1 MRRALALMPLAAV
14 LVATPLAASPSP
26 ARAAD
31 PLKCAPDNQW
41 CVGAIV
47 RNGHRSLDIFGF
59 EMKGRY
65 KVCVTPPRAKERC
78 KAFKLVR
85 NASGANASS
94 VRFTRHFPHARRG
107 TYAAR
112 WVYDGK
118 QVGPVL
124 RFKHPA

>member
-1 MRRALALMPLAAV
+1 MRRALAAALLGAVLACAHLAA
-14 LVATPLAASPSP
+14 TPSP

-31 PLKCAPDNQW
+31 PVKCAPDNQW
-41 CVGAIV
+41 CVGAFL
-47 RNGHRSLDIFGF
+47 RKGHRFLDIFGF
-59 EMKGRY
+59 DFKGRY

-78 KAFKLVR
+78 KTFKLVR

-94 VRFTRHFPHARRG
+94 VRFTSHFPHARRG

-112 WVYDGK
+112 WIYDGK
-118 QVGPVL
+118 QVGSVL